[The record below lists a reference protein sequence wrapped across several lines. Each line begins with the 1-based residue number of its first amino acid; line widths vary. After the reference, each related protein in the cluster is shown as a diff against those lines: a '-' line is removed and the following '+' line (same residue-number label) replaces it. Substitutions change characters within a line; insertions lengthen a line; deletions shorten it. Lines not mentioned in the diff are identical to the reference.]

1 MKIDLMKKQFL
12 TIAIVVLG
20 SINLLLAQSV
30 TFNYTGAM
38 QQYVVPP
45 GVTGL
50 CYTVCGGQG
59 MGNGQNSMLG
69 GLGGRVMG
77 VLAVTPGQVLEI
89 RVGNGGIATN
99 IGGFNGGANGGSVAC
114 CPNSRGGG
122 GGGAS
127 DIRVA
132 PYGLANRVAVGGGGG
147 GTGGNRIQG
156 CSPGCGGGGGGGWY
170 GGGGG
175 GAYGGSPGQG
185 GTQVAGGLGGA
196 SCCGCP
202 LAPQPGAA
210 GAFGLGGNGGNLS
223 GCNNQAANNPG
234 CAGGHAGG
242 LVGLAGPNCTNG
254 TGCPSTWAGA
264 SGAGG
269 SSYGIPAS
277 TPTLT
282 GQFQTGN
289 GIVILNPN
297 CCASPS
303 LTAGATP
310 SAVCPGQLTTL
321 TVTGA
326 GAGGTYTWLPMNI
339 TGSNIAV
346 SPTATT
352 IYTVQGAAAT
362 STCTGTQTVQVVL
375 NTPPVP
381 VVNNPTACVGSDL
394 LFTANGGTAY
404 VWAGP
409 SAYNSAVQNPTV
421 TNAQVSNAGNYTVI
435 VTGANGCTA
444 SAVSQ
449 ASVAPVPTLSILGT
463 NTMCSQSFNGSNNT
477 VALSV
482 SGANTYTWANP
493 AGYMPPTGTG
503 ANFNITAPVVLIPS
517 IDNVTVSA
525 TGALGCTAQAVYNL
539 TVIPNPVLT
548 FAPAQPTL
556 CYGKTATISVS
567 GAQSYV
573 WANGN
578 TLNTTTGSLVTA
590 NPLVNTTYTVI
601 GSALGC
607 NSDNHF
613 ITATVV
619 PNPTVFISSGTPTIC
634 YGTGMTLIGNG
645 AFSYTWYPNVAINN
659 VSVNNP
665 IVSPLSNTQ
674 YTLVGELNTCTSTAV
689 VEVTVIPLPTLQM
702 AADKTTICYGGVANL
717 VANGAFNYQWSP
729 STGLNN
735 PNSNVV
741 VASPEQTTIYT
752 VMGNNGACIGSA
764 SVQINVV
771 PRPELILTTNSNKI
785 CKGTST
791 TIFASG
797 SQNFNWSP
805 IQSINLVGPNTASVN
820 PTESTNYTITA
831 YNTAGTL
838 QCSVTREILIEVVPQ
853 VTAAVSGNVSI
864 CEGESTMLL
873 ATGSNMYVWTPTVGL
888 SDPSVNNPYASPK
901 STTIYQVIVS
911 NQGFC
916 GATGTVMVTVR
927 PQPTVDAGIG
937 GTFNLDEPMYLNAIG
952 NGTLTWI
959 AGDGILCNVCPNT
972 QLTTNKGGCYKIQA
986 VNEYGCKAY
995 DDVCIEVTANY
1006 NLYIPNSFTPNGDG
1020 VNDVFQ
1026 IFGTG
1031 FKNVEIIVFDRWG
1044 EKLFTTTDA
1053 QKGWD
1058 GTYKGVNVK
1067 DEVYVYQVKFATLD
1081 GKQHTK
1087 TGHVTILK

>member
-1 MKIDLMKKQFL
+1 MKLRIYITAF
-12 TIAIVVLG
+12 VLLS
-20 SINLLLAQSV
+20 SIQLLLAQSV

-50 CYTVCGGQG
+50 CYTVCGAQGQ
-59 MGNGQNSMLG
+59 GNGQNSMLG

-77 VLAVTPGQVLEI
+77 VLAVTPGQVLQI
-89 RVGNGGIATN
+89 YVGGGGVATN

-127 DIRVA
+127 DIRIA
-132 PYGLANRVAVGGGGG
+132 PYALANRVAVGGGGG

-185 GTQVAGGLGGA
+185 GTQVAGGAGGA

-202 LAPQPGAA
+202 LTPQPGGA
-210 GAFGLGGNGGNLS
+210 GAFGLGGAGGGMS
-223 GCNNQAANNPG
+223 ACNNQAANNPG

-282 GQFQTGN
+282 AQFQTGN

-339 TGSNIAV
+339 TGSNVAV

-352 IYTVQGAAAT
+352 VYTVQGAAAS
-362 STCTGTQTVQVVL
+362 STCQGTQTVQVVL

-381 VVNNPTACVGSDL
+381 VVNNPTACVGSPL
-394 LFTANGGTAY
+394 LFTATGGTAY
-404 VWAGP
+404 AWTGP
-409 SAYNSAVQNPTV
+409 SAFNSAVQNPTLN
-421 TNAQVSNAGNYTVI
+421 NAQVSNAGNYTVI
-435 VTGANGCTA
+435 VTGANSCTA
-444 SAVSQ
+444 SAVSI
-449 ASVAPVPTLSILGT
+449 ASVAPVPTLSIVGT
-463 NTMCSQSFNGSNNT
+463 NTMCSQNFNGSTNT

-482 SGANTYTWANP
+482 SGANTYTWTNP
-493 AGYMPPTGTG
+493 TGFLPPTATGT
-503 ANFNITAPVVLIPS
+503 NMNVTSPVSLIPVVGG
-517 IDNVTVSA
+517 VTVNA

-539 TVIPNPVLT
+539 TVVPNPVLT

-567 GAQSYV
+567 GASTYV
-573 WANGN
+573 WASGN

-590 NPLVNTTYTVI
+590 SPTVNTTYTVI
-601 GSALGC
+601 GGALGC

-634 YGTGMTLIGNG
+634 YGSGITLNGNG
-645 AFSYTWYPNVAINN
+645 ASTYSWYPNTAISNTSMN
-659 VSVNNP
+659 TAFVN
-665 IVSPLSNTQ
+665 PLSNQ
-674 YTLVGELNTCTSTAV
+674 EYTLVGMANSCTSTATR
-689 VEVTVIPLPTLQM
+689 EVTVIPLPTLQM
-702 AADKTTICYGGVANL
+702 AADKTTICYGQVAHL
-717 VANGAFNYQWSP
+717 VANGAFNYQWTP
-729 STGLNN
+729 STGLDN
-735 PNSNVV
+735 PTSNVV
-741 VASPEQTTIYT
+741 SASPEQTTTYM
-752 VMGNNGACIGSA
+752 VSGMNGACTGTAI
-764 SVQINVV
+764 VTINVV
-771 PRPELILTTNSNKI
+771 PRPELLITTSNQKI
-785 CKGTST
+785 CEGNST
-791 TIFASG
+791 TIFVSG
-797 SQNFNWSP
+797 SQNYNWSP
-805 IQSINLVGPNTASVN
+805 MQTINLISPNTASVN
-820 PTESTNYTITA
+820 PMQNTNYTITA

-838 QCSVTREILIEVVPQ
+838 NCSVTREILIEVVPQ
-853 VTAAVSGNVSI
+853 VTATVGGNVAI
-864 CEGESTMLL
+864 CEGESTKLM
-873 ATGSNMYVWTPTVGL
+873 ASGSNTYSWSPTTGL
-888 SDPSVNNPYASPK
+888 SDASSNSPYATPK
-901 STTIYQVIVS
+901 STTVYQVLVS
-911 NQGFC
+911 NGGFC
-916 GATGTVMVTVR
+916 GATGSVMVTVH

-937 GTFNLDEPMYLNAIG
+937 GTFNLDEPMYLNAVG

-959 AGDGILCNVCPNT
+959 SGDGIQCAVCPNT

-986 VNEYGCKAY
+986 VNQYGCKAY

-1006 NLYIPNSFTPNGDG
+1006 NLYIPNSFTPNDDG
-1020 VNDVFQ
+1020 NNDVFQ
-1026 IFGTG
+1026 IYGTG
-1031 FKNVEIIVFDRWG
+1031 FNKVEIIVFDRWG

-1058 GTYKGVNVK
+1058 GTYKGQRVK
-1067 DEVYVYQVKFATLD
+1067 EDSYVYQVKFTTLD
-1081 GKQHTK
+1081 GKAHTK
-1087 TGHVTILK
+1087 TGHVTVLK